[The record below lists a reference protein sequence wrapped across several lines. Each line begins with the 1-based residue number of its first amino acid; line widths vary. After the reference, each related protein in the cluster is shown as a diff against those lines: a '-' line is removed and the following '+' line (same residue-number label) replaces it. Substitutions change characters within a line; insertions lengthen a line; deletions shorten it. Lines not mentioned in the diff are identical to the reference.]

1 MFCCFIIREKVFSVI
16 NIYRVIFIVLI
27 LLISYLT
34 IIPFSTTSIDV
45 PHLDKLLHF
54 LAFFVLMTFL
64 DLSTTRPIEVHL
76 GLILCLLLYALA
88 IEVIQYTLPYRSA
101 DLYDIFADCLGMLVY
116 FVFIPRIKKE
126 IKI

>member
-1 MFCCFIIREKVFSVI
+1 MI

-27 LLISYLT
+27 LLISYLA